1 MIKSGQAYHAAI
13 TGDARRVL
21 LRAVIDIISPDIVFQ
36 AGGTS
41 GQIPWS
47 NLEQI
52 HDKVFDNPT
61 KYATLERDRWILD
74 GTWVPL
80 PDSPSQAKGQMGYIG
95 NVLSGEDGTFAT
107 PPWVELRF
115 SGVSVLQA
123 CSVYFPGNAYDGS
136 TAIPSTLRSRS
147 SRAARRTTP
156 AHTPETRRIMW
167 PLRASQSTTPTP
179 SG

>member
-52 HDKVFDNPT
+52 HVTEHCEHCSQTQPNPHFC
-61 KYATLERDRWILD
+61 KSYEE
-74 GTWVPL
+74 
-80 PDSPSQAKGQMGYIG
+80 K
-95 NVLSGEDGTFAT
+95 
-107 PPWVELRF
+107 
-115 SGVSVLQA
+115 
-123 CSVYFPGNAYDGS
+123 
-136 TAIPSTLRSRS
+136 
-147 SRAARRTTP
+147 
-156 AHTPETRRIMW
+156 
-167 PLRASQSTTPTP
+167 
-179 SG
+179 